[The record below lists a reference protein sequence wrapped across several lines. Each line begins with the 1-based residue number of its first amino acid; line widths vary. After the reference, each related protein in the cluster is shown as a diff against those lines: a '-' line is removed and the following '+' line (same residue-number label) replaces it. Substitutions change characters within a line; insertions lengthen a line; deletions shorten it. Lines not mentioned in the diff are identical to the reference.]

1 MSKRARQMA
10 LMGFVAGALGDVM
23 RRREQSRLEEAEA
36 RKEARLAA
44 IRAEERA
51 QDFAMRKELTQAE
64 LAQRAEMAREE
75 MNARAEMAR
84 EEMNAREKLT
94 GMEITARKEISAAEN
109 AARLQANR
117 DDNATRIAATRGGG
131 SPRNPEIKSY
141 INDATGKVVTFD
153 VNNADDLARLK
164 KWQES
169 QPVRPYYASSANSG
183 RPYGPKT
190 QPPAQSSFAYDFVKY
205 PKTGKPPQ

>member
-1 MSKRARQMA
+1 MA

-64 LAQRAEMAREE
+64 LAQ
-75 MNARAEMAR
+75 RAEMAR